1 MSSAKKPDAS
11 SSGTVNT
18 ADKSG
23 GSDGKESR
31 VGFLLRVRGYLIAGI
46 LVTAPI
52 SITLWLVW
60 QFVSFVDARVK
71 PLLPAHWYP
80 EYALPIGVPG
90 IGLLVAIVG
99 LTLIGMFAAGYIG
112 RVLMRTSDRILNR
125 VPVVRSIYGATKQVF
140 ETVLAQRATAFRQVA
155 MIEYPCRG
163 VWSMGFVT
171 GRTQGE
177 VQNRLAAEVVT
188 IFIPATPNPTTG
200 FLLFVPREEVRVLD
214 MTVEQ
219 GLKMLISGGILT
231 PPAPGSPEAEA
242 AEGRRPGDDTTA
254 PAGGTPAG
262 MTQPDEARTGAAAPT
277 QDQATSLGQTVS
289 LKPSLMA
296 RLRAYFLAGVLV
308 TAPIAITAWLAWE
321 FIAFVDSKVKPLLPP
336 VWNPET
342 YLPFSVPGLGLI
354 IVILGLTMIGM
365 VTAGLI
371 GRTLNRIYDWL
382 LNSVPVVRSIYG
394 ATKQVL
400 ELVLSD
406 QSDAFREVVLF
417 EYPRRGCW
425 AIGFITGR
433 THGQVQELTTDT
445 VINVF
450 LPTTPNPT
458 SGFLLFVPRR
468 DMTVLGMNV
477 EEGIKMVVSGGIVTP
492 PDRRPL
498 ADQNGPGL
506 AASDER
512 PPAIVPQDGA
522 PVAGEPP
529 GQRKSQEKPQIAKG

>member
-1 MSSAKKPDAS
+1 LAS
-11 SSGTVNT
+11 
-18 ADKSG
+18 
-23 GSDGKESR
+23 
-31 VGFLLRVRGYLIAGI
+31 
-46 LVTAPI
+46 
-52 SITLWLVW
+52 
-60 QFVSFVDARVK
+60 
-71 PLLPAHWYP
+71 
-80 EYALPIGVPG
+80 
-90 IGLLVAIVG
+90 
-99 LTLIGMFAAGYIG
+99 
-112 RVLMRTSDRILNR
+112 
-125 VPVVRSIYGATKQVF
+125 
-140 ETVLAQRATAFRQVA
+140 
-155 MIEYPCRG
+155 
-163 VWSMGFVT
+163 
-171 GRTQGE
+171 
-177 VQNRLAAEVVT
+177 EVVT

-200 FLLFVPREEVRVLD
+200 FLLFVPRDEVRVLD

-231 PPAPGSPEAEA
+231 PPSPSEMQAEDETAKTWRYTPGTP
-242 AEGRRPGDDTTA
+242 T

-262 MTQPDEARTGAAAPT
+262 LSPPEEARTGATAGETASEEAETAHP
-277 QDQATSLGQTVS
+277 VS
-289 LKPSLMA
+289 LRPGLTA

-321 FIAFVDSKVKPLLPP
+321 FVSFVDSKVKPVLPP

-354 IVILGLTMIGM
+354 VVIVGLTLIGM

-371 GRTLNRIYDWL
+371 GRTLNRVYDWL

-406 QSDAFREVVLF
+406 QSDAFREVVMF

-468 DMTVLGMNV
+468 DLTVLGMGV

-498 ADQNGPGL
+498 TEQNGPGV
-506 AASDER
+506 AASAER
-512 PPAIVPQDGA
+512 PPAKLPQEGA
-522 PVAGEPP
+522 PLAGESPP
-529 GQRKSQEKPQIAKG
+529 EPSPSEPSPSEPSPQEKPEKASGG